1 MNWPTPIAGSA
12 AAVRSQ
18 RAALGEAAGARD
30 WGWRVKEIG
39 FVLPK
44 WRFRLYL
51 VKDASINLHS
61 SGDFGFVL
69 PKVKFDCMLLVFQLD
84 VAANRRARACVVQPF
99 PCGSRRHAVR
109 AITSRN
115 F

>member
-1 MNWPTPIAGSA
+1 VNWSTAIAGSA
-12 AAVRSQ
+12 TAVRSQ

-30 WGWRVKEIG
+30 RGWRVKEIG

-44 WRFRLYL
+44 WRCRLYL

-69 PKVKFDCMLLVFQLD
+69 PKVKFDCTFMLSQ
-84 VAANRRARACVVQPF
+84 
-99 PCGSRRHAVR
+99 S
-109 AITSRN
+109 
-115 F
+115 